1 VGFVCRVKRTVEN
14 WNFDQHAMQH
24 SHANAETG
32 GGGNKEQR
40 AESKSQINLGSKV
53 NSSQQSTTDKN
64 RRKSIINPTIFRTS
78 AINIKR

>member
-1 VGFVCRVKRTVEN
+1 LCVGLKEPLKFGILTSTQCSIR
-14 WNFDQHAMQH
+14 MQMRRQ
-24 SHANAETG
+24 AG